1 MATTR
6 LRKAFKYPEDS
17 DEEPAEGI
25 DEEEQE
31 KLITQIEAED
41 GAKTDFYKKA
51 FLALPALSLVLYLR
65 PLLAPSSFSEFLTA
79 ALAITSLAAS
89 AYTLYFV
96 PLGSPPPPLPGRVSI
111 GGGSVPRGLDR
122 VLGILGTGSVDDGPV
137 ERFLPLLNLALCLV
151 VWLESLAAK
160 AKVEGWE
167 GYLPAIVLV
176 LVIVVRSQLA
186 PVDVAGL
193 QRLRYGYKGA

>member
-6 LRKAFKYPEDS
+6 LRKAFRYPDDS

-31 KLITQIEAED
+31 KLITQIQTD
-41 GAKTDFYKKA
+41 DVAKTEFYKKA
-51 FLALPALSLVLYLR
+51 FLALPALSLILYLR
-65 PLLAPSSFSEFLTA
+65 PLIAPSSFSEFLTA
-79 ALAITSLAAS
+79 ALALTSLAAS

-96 PLGSPPPPLPGRVSI
+96 PLGNPPSSLHGRVSI
-111 GGGSVPRGLDR
+111 GEGSGPTVLDKLLR
-122 VLGILGTGSVDDGPV
+122 ILGTGGVDDGPV
-137 ERFLPLLNLALCLV
+137 ERFLPLLNMALCLV

-176 LVIVVRSQLA
+176 LVFVVRSQLA
-186 PVDVAGL
+186 PVDVVGL
-193 QRLRYGYKGA
+193 ERLRYGYKGA